1 VHPPD
6 PAALVPPQRTSALS
20 AAAPPIAEPSILSA
34 IGNTPLLRLARIGAE
49 LSPRVELWAK
59 AEFLNPTG
67 SVKDRAAWGIVA
79 SAIRQR
85 ALGPGRTLVDASSGN
100 TGVAYAM
107 LGARFGFDVEL
118 FLPAN
123 VSADRASRIR
133 SYGAGITFTPAIDG
147 TDGAQR
153 AAKERARSDPE
164 RYFYPDQYNN
174 PENPR
179 AHYRTT
185 GPEILEQTGSRITHL
200 IAGVGTGGTLSGTAR
215 YLKGSVAGVRIVG
228 VQPDGPIHGI
238 EGLKHIETA
247 LRPSTYDETLVHETA
262 FVQTERAQAMTR
274 RLSRE
279 EGLLV
284 GTSSGAAVEAALGV
298 GRPLKEAV
306 LVVILP
312 DRGERTADPTD

>member
-1 VHPPD
+1 MHPPD

-133 SYGAGITFTPAIDG
+133 SYGAGMTFTPAIDG

-164 RYFYPDQYNN
+164 RY
-174 PENPR
+174 
-179 AHYRTT
+179 
-185 GPEILEQTGSRITHL
+185 L
-200 IAGVGTGGTLSGTAR
+200 LSGPVQQSREPSRALSNDRTRDPRTDRIPDHAPGR
-215 YLKGSVAGVRIVG
+215 GGGDRRNALGDRPIPQGSVPGVRIVG

-247 LRPSTYDETLVHETA
+247 LRPSTYDETLVDETA

-312 DRGERTADPTD
+312 DRGERTADATD